1 MPWASSKLVLEFQ
14 SALGQ
19 SRLGSKFRMVSK
31 PLSVLNNSIFIQDFQ
46 IFGDESS
53 LMTLTSDWKSFWW
66 FWKEHLFPSWIEP
79 IHIHFVQFSTSS
91 IANDWIPY
99 SFPVT
104 YSKILI
110 ENPLGQFRVVK
121 NDQNFGNSKWSFLW
135 DKPATVKTAVKGKYK
150 SRHSIWKASSVIIIF
165 WFSIL
170 QKWALD
176 RTFHQFFTSWSLKPW
191 GSIYWYEINW
201 LLWNIQNSV
210 AMNSI
215 K

>member
-1 MPWASSKLVLEFQ
+1 MPWVFSKLVFEFQ

-19 SRLGSKFRMVSK
+19 NRLGSKFRMVSK
-31 PLSVLNNSIFIQDFQ
+31 PLLVLNNSIFIQDKY
-46 IFGDESS
+46 SV
-53 LMTLTSDWKSFWW
+53 MALTSDWKPFWW

-104 YSKILI
+104 YKKILI
-110 ENPLGQFRVVK
+110 ICWFGQFWLVK

-150 SRHSIWKASSVIIIF
+150 SRHSIWNASSVIIIF

-176 RTFHQFFTSWSLKPW
+176 RSLSSDLSSIFTSLSLKPW
-191 GSIYWYEINW
+191 NQLI
-201 LLWNIQNSV
+201 
-210 AMNSI
+210 AMKYSKSLAMISI